1 MTTVHDG
8 AYNIE
13 LPMNGGCI
21 TDMGTGNFLNLLKP
35 GAEERAQ
42 KVCPA
47 FGPCLDLILLN
58 PAPKDQR

>member
-8 AYNIE
+8 TYNIE

-47 FGPCLDLILLN
+47 LAHVSI
-58 PAPKDQR
+58 